1 MKPAQGL
8 ILALHWF
15 SVGLLQ
21 PILSL
26 MLLSRGCNIRTLPLA
41 LGLYSLTVLLLEV
54 PSGVFADW
62 RGRKTTYVASAAL
75 YAVSFGLLART
86 ETFGGVAVAMTFQG
100 AGRAFSSGSL
110 DALVIDGAVRQG
122 GDAAL
127 PRVTAQLMVV
137 QNAGVALGALAGG
150 LLPDSRGF
158 RLHLLLK
165 VALTVLCGLLAA
177 GFLQDEGGPSGGTRP
192 TLMVQLRQSAELL
205 RHNRP
210 LGRLLACMTMLAGLM
225 ALVETYWQPAF
236 RALSP
241 AAPNWRLS
249 LLCTG
254 GFLLCTLASLW
265 AGRRPTGA
273 NGSGQWSGYFRL
285 QALLGGSAL
294 LMVLPLGGAG
304 FTGAYLIF
312 YVLLGISGVREQTL
326 LNGLCGSA
334 HRATLLSVAS
344 LACQLG
350 AMGFNAASSPLVER
364 LGFGGVWGVAGV
376 SVIAVCLLVGRSRS
390 GPFSRASA

>member
-21 PILSL
+21 PVLSL
-26 MLLSRGCNIRTLPLA
+26 MLLSRGCSVRTLPLA

-62 RGRKTTYVASAAL
+62 RGRKATYVASAAL
-75 YAVSFGLLART
+75 YAVSFGLLAGT
-86 ETFGGVAVAMTFQG
+86 ETFGGVAAAMAFQG

-110 DALVIDGAVRQG
+110 DALVIDGAVARS

-127 PRVTAQLMVV
+127 PGVTARLMVV

-165 VALTVLCGLLAA
+165 VALTALCGLLAA
-177 GFLQDEGGPSGGTRP
+177 GFLRDEGEPSGGARP
-192 TLMVQLRQSAELL
+192 SLRVQLRQSAGLL
-205 RHNRP
+205 RQNRP
-210 LGRLLACMTMLAGLM
+210 LWRLLSCMAALAGLM

-254 GFLLCTLASLW
+254 GCLLCTLASLW
-265 AGRRPTGA
+265 AGRRPGGDEPA
-273 NGSGQWSGYFRL
+273 RRWSAYRKL
-285 QALLGGSAL
+285 MLLLGGSAL
-294 LMVLPLGGAG
+294 LLALPWGAAG
-304 FTGAYLIF
+304 FAGAYLLF

-326 LNGLCGSA
+326 LNGFSDSA
-334 HRATLLSVAS
+334 HRATILSVAS
-344 LACQLG
+344 LGCQLG

-364 LGFGGVWGVAGV
+364 FGFGGVWGLAGAGV
-376 SVIAVCLLVGRSRS
+376 VAVCLLAGRDRP
-390 GPFSRASA
+390 GPFSGVLA